1 MNRIRCF
8 LWAALHHP
16 DFSQC
21 ILMRF
26 WLSSNNWSVDL
37 VAAFLYLPHHI
48 KIDYLLA
55 QGSLKFRDLEDF
67 WFVDSVLQEN
77 GILD

>member
-1 MNRIRCF
+1 MNRVRCF

-21 ILMRF
+21 ILLRL
-26 WLSSNNWSVDL
+26 WLSANNWSVDL
-37 VAAFLYLPHHI
+37 VAVFLYLPYHI

-55 QGSLKFRDLEDF
+55 QGKLSFNDIENF
-67 WFVDSVLQEN
+67 WAIDSALQVN